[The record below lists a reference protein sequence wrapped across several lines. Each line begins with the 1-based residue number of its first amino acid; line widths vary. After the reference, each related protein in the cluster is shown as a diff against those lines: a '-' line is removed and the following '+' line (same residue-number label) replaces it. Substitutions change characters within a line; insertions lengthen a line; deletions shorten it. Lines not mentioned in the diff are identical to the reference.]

1 MDHASNATQ
10 KTSAIILLMTM
21 TLLGVFP
28 LDVILPSFPALAER
42 FQTSSADI
50 ALSVSLFAIGLS
62 FSLMLVG
69 PLSDSLGR
77 KKLLLGGMS
86 VALVGAAGC
95 VVASQYSWFLFFR
108 VVQAMGCGCFVLS
121 QALVQDLFEGKE
133 QERLRIA
140 MVTASGI
147 FISLSPLFGTWLQ
160 ERLGWQG
167 SFEVFA
173 AIGLLVILMAW
184 LLLENTPGTAKGR
197 QRNIFAAYRLVCA
210 EPRFV
215 GYWLISALAFACH
228 FSFIVTSPI
237 IFMEQLQLS
246 PYQYS
251 LVLLLYGA
259 AYILGGFAAGAMNRH
274 LRASTQ
280 IIAGLL
286 LIALS
291 GLLMLFLQ
299 RFEPSASSVLLPMIV
314 CTAGTTI
321 TRPVATS
328 RAMGLFTQNAG
339 TSASAGNMIIFTC
352 GGLIS
357 GFINLASDNL
367 AMALGLCF
375 LVLSTSAL
383 GLNSLVNRHNQR
395 ACA

>member
-1 MDHASNATQ
+1 MGRSPAAAK

-50 ALSVSLFAIGLS
+50 ALSISLFAIGLS
-62 FSLMLVG
+62 FSLMVVG

-77 KKLLLGGMS
+77 KKLLLSGMA
-86 VALVGAAGC
+86 VAIAGALGC
-95 VVASQYSWFLFFR
+95 IAATQYGWFLLFR
-108 VVQAMGCGCFVLS
+108 VLQAIGCGCFVLS
-121 QALVQDLFEGKE
+121 QALVQDMFTGKE

-140 MVTASGI
+140 LVTASGL
-147 FISLSPLFGTWLQ
+147 FISLSPLLGTWLQ
-160 ERLGWQG
+160 ARLGWQG
-167 SFEVFA
+167 SFEVFVGL
-173 AIGLLVILMAW
+173 GLLVILKACF
-184 LLLENTPGTAKGR
+184 LLENTPGTASAR
-197 QRNIFAAYRLVCA
+197 QRNILAAYRLVFA
-210 EPRFV
+210 DLSFV

-246 PYQYS
+246 PYHYS
-251 LVLLLYGA
+251 LALLLYGA
-259 AYILGGFAAGAMNRH
+259 AYILGGVGAGVMNRY
-274 LRASTQ
+274 LQASTQ
-280 IIAGLL
+280 IVTGLG

-291 GLLMLFLQ
+291 GLLMLLLQ
-299 RFEPSASSVLLPMIV
+299 QLEPSVATVLVPMIV

-328 RAMGLFTQNAG
+328 RAMGIFPHNAG
-339 TSASAGNMIIFTC
+339 TSASAGNMLIFIS

-357 GFINLASDNL
+357 GFINLSTNNL
-367 AMALGLCF
+367 VTALGLCF
-375 LVLSTSAL
+375 LVLSAIAL
-383 GLNSLVNRHNQR
+383 GLNSLANRR
-395 ACA
+395 YRGACV

>member
-1 MDHASNATQ
+1 MDHTPRSTK
-10 KTSAIILLMTM
+10 KTSAIVLLMTM

-62 FSLMLVG
+62 FSLMVVG

-77 KKLLLGGMS
+77 KKLLLAGMS
-86 VALVGAAGC
+86 VAIVGAAGC
-95 VVASQYSWFLFFR
+95 IMAREYSWFLFFR
-108 VVQAMGCGCFVLS
+108 VIQAIGCGCFVLS
-121 QALVQDLFEGKE
+121 QALVQDLFMGKE

-160 ERLGWQG
+160 DQIGWQG
-167 SFEVFA
+167 SFEVFI
-173 AIGLLVILMAW
+173 AIGLLVILKAC
-184 LLLENTPGTAKGR
+184 LLLENTPGTASVR
-197 QRNIFAAYRLVCA
+197 HRNLLAAYWLVCS

-215 GYWLISALAFACH
+215 GYWLISALAFSCH
-228 FSFIVTSPI
+228 FSFIVISPI

-246 PYQYS
+246 SYQYS
-251 LVLLLYGA
+251 LALLLYGA
-259 AYILGGFAAGAMNRH
+259 AYVLGGFGAGVMNRYMQ
-274 LRASTQ
+274 ASTQ
-280 IIAGLL
+280 ITIGLL

-291 GLLMLFLQ
+291 GLLMLLLQ
-299 RFEPSASSVLLPMIV
+299 QSGMSAITVLVPMII

-328 RAMGLFTQNAG
+328 RAMGLFPQNAG

-357 GFINLASDNL
+357 GFINLSSNNPT
-367 AMALGLCF
+367 MALGLCF
-375 LVLSTSAL
+375 LVLSASAL
-383 GLNSLVNRHNQR
+383 ALNSLVNRR
-395 ACA
+395 DLRVCA